1 MALGFYFQ
9 PQSFSKE
16 RYDEVLQRLERAGAG
31 SPPGRSYHFAFTGRD
46 GGIEV
51 STCGTPRSPSSSS
64 ARRSCRS

>member
-51 STCGTPRSPSSSS
+51 FDV
-64 ARRSCRS
+64 